1 MNKAMLIV
9 TAVIVAIVTLLF
21 TFSRPTVDLIKEY
34 DFAGT
39 EMTVTVTFANQREIQ
54 QKFKEYHE
62 GLDLPNDI
70 RRDGFAILYPED
82 KECVVYTLPVRHQGD
97 ESRIEL
103 LGHEVLHCLYGRW
116 HPGDEDLSV
125 ETTVTGNGNIL
136 FTVRTSQ

>member
-1 MNKAMLIV
+1 MLIV

-62 GLDLPNDI
+62 GLDLPMILDETALLFCI
-70 RRDGFAILYPED
+70 RKIKNVWYIL
-82 KECVVYTLPVRHQGD
+82 
-97 ESRIEL
+97 
-103 LGHEVLHCLYGRW
+103 CLYVTKGTK
-116 HPGDEDLSV
+116 V
-125 ETTVTGNGNIL
+125 ELN
-136 FTVRTSQ
+136 F